1 MKILVDM
8 NLSPRWVT
16 ALQAAGIEAHH
27 WSTVGAPNAPD
38 EDVLSWTAA
47 NGFVLLTNDL
57 DFGAILASSGAN
69 IPSVIQIRTEDLRP
83 EVLAGRVASTL
94 AQLARALADGALV
107 TIEPARERVRILPL
121 RPERSI

>member
-8 NLSPRWVT
+8 NLPPRWVA
-16 ALQAAGIEAHH
+16 ALQEGGIEARH

-47 NGFVLLTNDL
+47 NGFVLLTHDL
-57 DFGAILASSGAN
+57 DFGAILASSRAS
-69 IPSVIQIRTEDLRP
+69 IPSVIQIRTEDVRP
-83 EVLAGRVASTL
+83 DVLVGRVASTL
-94 AQLARALADGALV
+94 VQLAQSLTDGALV

>member
-1 MKILVDM
+1 MKVLVDM

-16 ALQAAGIEAHH
+16 ALQGAGIEACH
-27 WSTVGAPNAPD
+27 WSAVGAPNAPD
-38 EDVLSWTAA
+38 ADVLRWTAE

-69 IPSVIQIRTEDLRP
+69 IPSVIQFRTEDLRP
-83 EVLAGRVASTL
+83 EVLAGRVASTI
-94 AQLARALADGALV
+94 AQLTQALADGALV

-121 RPERSI
+121 RPERSR

>member
-16 ALQAAGIEAHH
+16 ALQAVGIEARH

-38 EDVLSWTAA
+38 EDVLSWTTA
-47 NGFVLLTNDL
+47 NGFVLLTHDL
-57 DFGAILASSGAN
+57 DFGAILASSGADT
-69 IPSVIQIRTEDLRP
+69 PSVIQIRTQDLRP

-94 AQLARALADGALV
+94 AQVAQALADGALV

-121 RPERSI
+121 RPERSS

>member
-1 MKILVDM
+1 M

-16 ALQAAGIEAHH
+16 ALQAEGIEARH
-27 WSTVGAPNAPD
+27 WSAVGAPSATD
-38 EDVLSWTAA
+38 EEILDWTAA
-47 NGFVLLTNDL
+47 NSFVLLTHDL

-83 EVLAGRVASTL
+83 DVLAGRVASILPQL
-94 AQLARALADGALV
+94 AQALADGALV

-121 RPERSI
+121 RPERLN